1 MKEILQNKGKISKK
15 IAEQKANDEYDIFN
29 AARLKNYE
37 SDFDRETKKIL
48 KNNMPQISIIKKSDI
63 LKARRFDAEYF
74 KPEYLKKID
83 KLKKNNFYLKDFLIK
98 GNYGILPKSE
108 DYNKGETFLIRG
120 KNLRQISIEKSILI
134 KVPSIYY
141 NKKYDVQKNDILIL
155 VKGATIAFTD
165 GVILVE
171 ENLNNYIFNG
181 SVFRI
186 RLNKKINPYFLYCFM
201 SIRYFTFQKE
211 REVANNGIEY
221 NKLDTIKNYVIPNF
235 NDDFQLQIEK
245 IVKESHQKQ
254 TESKRLYKQAE
265 QILLKEL
272 NLIDFEIKHHLTFT
286 TTKKEIDEAKRFD
299 SEYFQP
305 KYEEI
310 IKHIEN
316 YEGGFDVVKNIFN
329 FKKGI
334 EPGSEFY
341 TKKGKDFVRVSDFS
355 MFEIEDTAKKISAE
369 LFKKIKSDFQPKKG
383 EILFTKD
390 GTIGIASVLNKN
402 LDGVLSSAF
411 LRLTLRKDYLKFE
424 KEYLALILNSVFCKI
439 QVEKLSGGALIAHLK
454 PSDFQKFKIPLIK
467 TKIQKKIAE
476 KITQSHLLRKESK
489 ELLELAKNKVEQAIE
504 QEIS

>member
-1 MKEILQNKGKISKK
+1 
-15 IAEQKANDEYDIFN
+15 
-29 AARLKNYE
+29 
-37 SDFDRETKKIL
+37 
-48 KNNMPQISIIKKSDI
+48 MPQISIIKKSDI

-74 KPEYLKKID
+74 KPEYLEIER
-83 KLKKNNFYLKDFLIK
+83 KLKKINSLYLNKVVRKFTNGVEVREFEEK
-98 GNYGILPKSE
+98 GNPY
-108 DYNKGETFLIRG
+108 IRVSNTSNDFFVNFNDVKFISR
-120 KNLRQISIEKSILI
+120 KNYKEH
-134 KVPSIYY
+134 
-141 NKKYDVQKNDILIL
+141 NKKYKLNKNDLLLNRSGTLGYCQVIDFEDSLFSSHNIRLSEIRVNSYYLCSFLNSYFGKKQILRHSNGALVPEINHIGLNLIL
-155 VKGATIAFTD
+155 VP
-165 GVILVE
+165 IL
-171 ENLNNYIFNG
+171 
-181 SVFRI
+181 
-186 RLNKKINPYFLYCFM
+186 P
-201 SIRYFTFQKE
+201 Q
-211 REVANNGIEY
+211 
-221 NKLDTIKNYVIPNF
+221 P
-235 NDDFQLQIEK
+235 FQLQIEK

-254 TESKRLYKQAE
+254 TQSKQLYKQAE

-272 NLIDFEIKHHLTFT
+272 NLIDFEIKHRLTFT
-286 TTKKEIDEAKRFD
+286 TTKKEIDQAKRFD

-316 YEGGFDVVKNIFN
+316 YQGGFDVVKNIFN

-369 LFKKIKSDFQPKKG
+369 LFKEIKSDFQPKKG

-424 KEYLALILNSVFCKI
+424 KEFLALILNSVFCKM

-489 ELLELAKNKVEQAIE
+489 ELLELAKNKVEEEIE
-504 QEIS
+504 KEYQRNE